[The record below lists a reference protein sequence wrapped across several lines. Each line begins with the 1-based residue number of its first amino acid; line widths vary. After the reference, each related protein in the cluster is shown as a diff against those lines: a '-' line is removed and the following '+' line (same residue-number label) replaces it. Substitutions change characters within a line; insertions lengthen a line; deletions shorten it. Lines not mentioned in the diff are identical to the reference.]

1 MRKYYIK
8 IRIEQ
13 QIAKINKRKNKA
25 EALLKKQEID
35 RKFQILYIFHKRLEK
50 PNIQFHLY
58 VVFMRI
64 SGEHPLTAASVR
76 RHIAGQ

>member
-1 MRKYYIK
+1 MRKYYFQ

-13 QIAKINKRKNKA
+13 QIAKINKRKKKA
-25 EALLKKQEID
+25 EALLKKQEIEG
-35 RKFQILYIFHKRLEK
+35 KFPIFDPRLEK
-50 PNIQFHLY
+50 PNIQFPFY